1 MVPMQSSELIK
12 GDSLILKIKY
22 WIASFVFGILFLA
35 GCSPDVPDTQVPSPT
50 VEMKID
56 PTSTIQP
63 VPDEAVIEPATIP
76 ATPTKE
82 IIPSPTF
89 PPEVKADTPISQA
102 EVLSVNLNGEPGNYS
117 FSVTVSSP
125 DEGCSQYAD
134 WWEVTSMDRELIYR
148 RVLHHSHVNEQPF
161 TRSGGPVMIEDD
173 AVVLVRVHMN
183 TTGYSDLAMKGS
195 PEQGFEPTEL
205 SPGFA
210 EELSKMSPL
219 PGDCGF

>member
-1 MVPMQSSELIK
+1 M
-12 GDSLILKIKY
+12 KIKN
-22 WIASFVFGILFLA
+22 WITSFVFGFLFLA
-35 GCSPDVPDTQVPSPT
+35 GCSPDALDSEVPSPT
-50 VEMKID
+50 VEMRIE

-63 VPDEAVIEPATIP
+63 VPEEALIEPVIMP

-82 IIPSPTF
+82 IIPSPTIT
-89 PPEVKADTPISQA
+89 PEVKADKPISQA

-134 WWEVTSMDRELIYR
+134 WWEVTSLDGELIYR

-161 TRSGGPVMIEDD
+161 TRSGGPVSIEGD

-205 SPGFA
+205 SQGFA

>member
-1 MVPMQSSELIK
+1 M
-12 GDSLILKIKY
+12 
-22 WIASFVFGILFLA
+22 FGFLFLA
-35 GCSPDVPDTQVPSPT
+35 GCSPDALDSEVPSPT
-50 VEMKID
+50 VEMRIE

-63 VPDEAVIEPATIP
+63 VPEEALIEPVIMP

-82 IIPSPTF
+82 IIPSPTIT
-89 PPEVKADTPISQA
+89 PEVKADKPISQA

-134 WWEVTSMDRELIYR
+134 WWEVTSLDGELIYR

-161 TRSGGPVMIEDD
+161 TRSGGPVSIEGD

-205 SPGFA
+205 SQGFA
-210 EELSKMSPL
+210 EALSKMSPL

>member
-1 MVPMQSSELIK
+1 M
-12 GDSLILKIKY
+12 
-22 WIASFVFGILFLA
+22 FGFLFLA
-35 GCSPDVPDTQVPSPT
+35 GCSPDALDSEVPSPT
-50 VEMKID
+50 VEMRIE

-63 VPDEAVIEPATIP
+63 VPEEALIEPVILP

-82 IIPSPTF
+82 IIPSPTIT
-89 PPEVKADTPISQA
+89 PEVKADKPISQA

-134 WWEVTSMDRELIYR
+134 WWEVTSLDGELIYR

-161 TRSGGPVMIEDD
+161 TRSGGPVSIEGD

-205 SPGFA
+205 SQGFA
-210 EELSKMSPL
+210 EALSKMSPL

>member
-1 MVPMQSSELIK
+1 M
-12 GDSLILKIKY
+12 KIKY
-22 WIASFVFGILFLA
+22 WITSFVFGFLFLA
-35 GCSPDVPDTQVPSPT
+35 GCSPDALDSEVPSPT
-50 VEMKID
+50 VEMRIE

-63 VPDEAVIEPATIP
+63 VPEEALIEPVIMP

-82 IIPSPTF
+82 IIPSPTIT
-89 PPEVKADTPISQA
+89 PEVKADKPISQA

-134 WWEVTSMDRELIYR
+134 WWEVTSLDGELIYR

-161 TRSGGPVMIEDD
+161 TRSGGPVSIEGD

-205 SPGFA
+205 SQGFA